1 MKYYVLFNPHAGN
14 GLGEEK
20 ARALTMDAELCF
32 CDMTKLDSY
41 EAFFA
46 GIEPEDGVILAGGD
60 GTLNRFLNDT
70 EGLSIPNDILYYAIG
85 SGNDFLNDLNKEV
98 GCAPFSI
105 KEYL

>member
-46 GIEPEDGVILAGGD
+46 AIEP
-60 GTLNRFLNDT
+60 
-70 EGLSIPNDILYYAIG
+70 
-85 SGNDFLNDLNKEV
+85 
-98 GCAPFSI
+98 
-105 KEYL
+105 